1 MQLNN
6 AKYEK
11 SALLKIPDSKVYQ
24 DIDMLHMHSGCAS

>member
-11 SALLKIPDSKVYQ
+11 SALLKTDSKVYQ
-24 DIDMLHMHSGCAS
+24 DIDMLHVHSGCAS